1 MALPS
6 TDLEEDGVYLV
17 RCLNTG
23 KLEALELYN
32 DGKEGLDIHR
42 AETMESFITNTPV
55 LRKEPI
61 KAVIGKQTKHTNSQ
75 KFVEE
80 ALKGKAKLSFEEIVP
95 KEYWSY
101 RKVFEGWKPG
111 KLPLKHPWDHK
122 IELKDG
128 IEHLLR
134 PKLYSLSPVE
144 QVELKKFI
152 DENLKKG
159 FIQESKS
166 HIASP
171 FFFIKKK
178 NGRL

>member
-1 MALPS
+1 
-6 TDLEEDGVYLV
+6 
-17 RCLNTG
+17 
-23 KLEALELYN
+23 
-32 DGKEGLDIHR
+32 
-42 AETMESFITNTPV
+42 MESFIANTPAHK
-55 LRKEPI
+55 KEPI

-75 KFVEE
+75 KLAEE
-80 ALKGKAKLSFEEIVP
+80 ALKGKAELSFEEIVP

-178 NGRL
+178 NGKL